1 MHSNQT
7 LMNELISV
15 RELIQVMIGDTLFDK
30 IIKVG
35 TPLSLRGLIILHA
48 LINYFRVLL
57 IILMKCYHL
66 MILIFYWLQE
76 TLRNDTCTVDV

>member
-1 MHSNQT
+1 
-7 LMNELISV
+7 MNELISV

-35 TPLSLRGLIILHA
+35 TSLSLRGLIILHA

-57 IILMKCYHL
+57 IILMKYYHL
-66 MILIFYWLQE
+66 MILTFYWLQE
-76 TLRNDTCTVDV
+76 TLRNDTCTVHV

>member
-30 IIKVG
+30 IVKVG
-35 TPLSLRGLIILHA
+35 TFLSERID
-48 LINYFRVLL
+48 Y
-57 IILMKCYHL
+57 
-66 MILIFYWLQE
+66 
-76 TLRNDTCTVDV
+76 TPCTH

>member
-1 MHSNQT
+1 MHSKQT

-30 IIKVG
+30 IVKVG
-35 TPLSLRGLIILHA
+35 TSLSERIDYTPF
-48 LINYFRVLL
+48 INYFRVLL
-57 IILMKCYHL
+57 IILMKYYHL

-76 TLRNDTCTVDV
+76 TLRNESCTVDV